1 MTKRTAGMDDRLY
14 DYISRTFMRETDVM
28 RRLREETAQLGDISR
43 MQVAPEQGQLMAL
56 LLELIGA
63 RRVIEVGTFTG
74 YSALAM
80 AGALPADGRIIA
92 CDISEEWTAIARRYW
107 REAGVAGKIDLRIG
121 RAAETLEFLIAEGET
136 GTYDAAFLDADKTT
150 YDRYYELLL
159 ELLRPGGMI
168 MIDNAYGGFRAEQ
181 PETRNPDTLA
191 IQALNAKLRT
201 DERVSVAL
209 VPIADGL
216 TVVRKRG

>member
-14 DYISRTFMRETDVM
+14 DYISRTFSRETDVM
-28 RRLREETAQLGDISR
+28 RRLRDETAQLGDISR
-43 MQVAPEQGQLMAL
+43 MQIAPEQGQLMAL
-56 LLELIGA
+56 LLELTGS

-80 AGALPADGRIIA
+80 AQALPPDGRIVA
-92 CDISEEWTAIARRYW
+92 CDVSEEWTAIARRFW
-107 REAGVAGKIDLRIG
+107 REAGVAEKIDLRLG
-121 RAAETLEFLIAEGET
+121 RAEQTLEALIAEG
-136 GTYDAAFLDADKTT
+136 GAGAYDAAFLDADKVT

-168 MIDNAYGGFRAEQ
+168 MIDNAYGGYRAEQ

-216 TVVRKRG
+216 AVVRKRG

>member
-14 DYISRTFMRETDVM
+14 DYISRTFSRETEVM
-28 RRLREETAQLGDISR
+28 RRLREETARLGDISR
-43 MQVAPEQGQLMAL
+43 MQIAPEQGQLMAL
-56 LLELIGA
+56 LLELTGA

-80 AGALPADGRIIA
+80 AGALPPDGRIVA

-107 REAGVAGKIDLRIG
+107 LEAGVAEKIDLRLG
-121 RAAETLEFLIAEGET
+121 PAEQTLESMLAGGEA
-136 GTYDAAFLDADKTT
+136 GAYDAAFLDADKVT

-159 ELLRPGGMI
+159 KLLRPAGMI
-168 MIDNAYGGFRAEQ
+168 MIDNAYGGYRAEQ

-191 IQALNAKLRT
+191 IHALNAKLRT